1 MDFSKKR
8 SNKEVGKV
16 KLKSLVW
23 YYHRCKDLGNIRRAE
38 QIRIAITLLQRKRN
52 KEAVEFLQKCE
63 IPFEFGWFK
72 KTGRTTK
79 RNQPANSITRLSNM
93 NKNIWPINTPMQD

>member
-8 SNKEVGKV
+8 SNKEVGKL

-38 QIRIAITLLQRKRN
+38 QIRIAITLLQRSATKKQSSFCRN
-52 KEAVEFLQKCE
+52 AKFHSNSAGLRRPVEQRKEISPQ
-63 IPFEFGWFK
+63 IP
-72 KTGRTTK
+72 
-79 RNQPANSITRLSNM
+79 
-93 NKNIWPINTPMQD
+93 